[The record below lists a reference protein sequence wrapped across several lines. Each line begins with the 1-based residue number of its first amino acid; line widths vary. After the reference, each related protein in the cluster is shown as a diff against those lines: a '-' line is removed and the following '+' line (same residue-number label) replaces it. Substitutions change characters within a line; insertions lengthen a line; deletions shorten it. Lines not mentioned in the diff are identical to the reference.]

1 MNDWTGKRI
10 LVLGA
15 SGGIGSCCV
24 RQLYDKGAT
33 VLAADLSPNEEN
45 AAVPFLHCDVS
56 DANSVDDLFS
66 LAKQTLG
73 GLDGFVYACGIGS
86 SAGLFATSLN
96 HFDRVISINLRGAFY
111 ASQKAAEQMAAGGSI
126 VLVASQKGLCGST
139 GSLAYNA
146 SKGGMIIM
154 ARSMALELGSRGIRV
169 NCVCPGPTETPM
181 FAQDMANQPDE
192 QTARKKVASS
202 NPLNRI
208 ADAQQIAPAI
218 LYALSDDASFM
229 TGTEIVVDGG
239 NIAGVRNI

>member
-1 MNDWTGKRI
+1 MSRWTGKKI

-15 SGGIGSCCV
+15 GGGIGSCCTE
-24 RQLYDKGAT
+24 QLCSEGAT
-33 VLAADLSPNEEN
+33 VLAADLASNKN
-45 AAVPFLHCDVS
+45 LAASLFLPCDVS
-56 DANSVDDLFS
+56 DAGSIDALFS
-66 LAKQTLG
+66 SAAQMLG

-86 SAGLFATSLN
+86 SAGLFATSLE
-96 HFDRVISINLRGAFY
+96 HFDRVISVNLRGAFY
-111 ASQKAAEQMAAGGSI
+111 ASKKAAEQMQAGGSI

-146 SKGGMIIM
+146 SKGGMVIM

-181 FAQDMANQPDE
+181 FAQDMANQPNE
-192 QTARKKVASS
+192 RAAREKVAMA

-208 ADAQQIAPAI
+208 ACAQQIAPAI
-218 LYALSDDASFM
+218 LYALGDDASFM

>member
-1 MNDWTGKRI
+1 
-10 LVLGA
+10 
-15 SGGIGSCCV
+15 
-24 RQLYDKGAT
+24 
-33 VLAADLSPNEEN
+33 
-45 AAVPFLHCDVS
+45 
-56 DANSVDDLFS
+56 
-66 LAKQTLG
+66 
-73 GLDGFVYACGIGS
+73 
-86 SAGLFATSLN
+86 
-96 HFDRVISINLRGAFY
+96 
-111 ASQKAAEQMAAGGSI
+111 MAAGGSI

-154 ARSMALELGSRGIRV
+154 ARSMALELGSRGIRI